1 LSNEPTTANGLST
14 ADQMRNRVLCGIAV
28 ALYWAA
34 LYLYMGTLPIY
45 VEGKVAGDLAMVGV
59 VLSMYGLWQALL
71 RFPLGIVSDWLG
83 KRKVFVIAGMALAGL
98 GAMTMGQAGG
108 VSGVLVGRI
117 LTGLAA
123 AAWVPL
129 VVTFSSSFRPDQAVL
144 ATLVLTLVG
153 STSRAIATAL
163 TGTLNAWGGDS
174 LSFWLAAGAA
184 ALAIVVFLFIREPK
198 RERKQ
203 PSWGSV
209 TKLITRP
216 DVLLPAVLALF
227 VLYAVWSSIF
237 GFNPKLATMIG
248 ANDSA
253 LSLLTSLNAIA
264 ATSGTLAATAIASR
278 LGPRRLLYGSF
289 GLLAGGVLLAS
300 LAPSLWVLFVAQAL
314 TGVAQGVGAP
324 ILMGLSIRYVDE
336 AERSTAMGLHQT
348 VYAFG
353 MFGGPA
359 ISGLL
364 AKWIGIRPMLALTAV
379 AILAISFL
387 LMRLFVARVPKEQS
401 AGTA

>member
-1 LSNEPTTANGLST
+1 MSNESTAVNGLST
-14 ADQMRNRVLCGIAV
+14 SDQMRNRVLCGIAV

-153 STSRAIATAL
+153 STTRAIATAL

-264 ATSGTLAATAIASR
+264 ATSGTLAAAAIASR

-348 VYAFG
+348 VYGFG

-379 AILAISFL
+379 VILSLSLL
-387 LMRLFVARVPKEQS
+387 LMRLFIARVPEEQS
-401 AGTA
+401 AEPA

>member
-1 LSNEPTTANGLST
+1 MSNESTAVNGLST
-14 ADQMRNRVLCGIAV
+14 SDQMRNRVLCGIAV

-264 ATSGTLAATAIASR
+264 ATSGTLAAAAIASR

-336 AERSTAMGLHQT
+336 SERSTAMGLHQT
-348 VYAFG
+348 VYGFG

-379 AILAISFL
+379 VILSLSLL
-387 LMRLFVARVPKEQS
+387 LMRLFIARVPEEQS
-401 AGTA
+401 AEPA

>member
-1 LSNEPTTANGLST
+1 
-14 ADQMRNRVLCGIAV
+14 MRNRVLCGIAV
-28 ALYWAA
+28 ALYWSA

-83 KRKVFVIAGMALAGL
+83 KRKVFVIAGMAFAGL
-98 GAMTMGQAGG
+98 GAILMGQAGG
-108 VSGVLVGRI
+108 VAGVLIGRI
-117 LTGLAA
+117 LTGVAA
-123 AAWVPL
+123 AAWVPI

-144 ATLVLTLVG
+144 ATLILTLVG
-153 STSRAIATAL
+153 STSRALSTGI

-174 LSFWLAAGAA
+174 LAFWLAGGAA
-184 ALAIVVFLFIREPK
+184 GLAIIVFLFTAEPK

-203 PSWGSV
+203 PSWESV
-209 TKLITRP
+209 TKLIVRP
-216 DVLLPAVLALF
+216 DVLLPALLSLL

-237 GFNPKLATMIG
+237 GFNPKLATQIG
-248 ANDSA
+248 ASDA
-253 LSLLTSLNAIA
+253 QLGLLVSLNAIA
-264 ATSGTLAATAIASR
+264 AASGTLAATAIANK
-278 LGPRRLLYGSF
+278 LGARRLLYVSF
-289 GLLAGGVLLAS
+289 GLLTGGLLLAA
-300 LAPSLWVLFVAQAL
+300 LAPNLWVLFIAQAL
-314 TGVAQGVGAP
+314 AGVAQGAGAP
-324 ILMGLSIRYVDE
+324 VLMGLSIRHVAE

-364 AKWIGIRPMLALTAV
+364 AKWLGIRPMLGITAV
-379 AILAISFL
+379 VILAISVF
-387 LMRLFVARVPKEQS
+387 LMRVFVTRVPDERDAQ
-401 AGTA
+401 TA

>member
-1 LSNEPTTANGLST
+1 LSNTSTVANGLST
-14 ADQMRNRVLCGIAV
+14 SEQMRNRVLCGIAV

-83 KRKVFVIAGMALAGL
+83 KRKVFVIGGMAFAGL
-98 GAMTMGQAGG
+98 GAMLMGQAGG
-108 VSGVLVGRI
+108 VSGVLLGRI
-117 LTGLAA
+117 LTGVAA

-144 ATLVLTLVG
+144 STLVLTLVG
-153 STSRAIATAL
+153 STSRALATGV

-174 LSFWLAAGAA
+174 LAFWLAGGAA
-184 ALAIVVFLFIREPK
+184 VLAIGVFMFIREP
-198 RERKQ
+198 RRPQKQ

-237 GFNPKLATMIG
+237 GFNPKLATLIG

-278 LGPRRLLYGSF
+278 LGARRLIYIGF
-289 GLLAGGVLLAS
+289 ALLAGGVLLAAV
-300 LAPSLWVLFVAQAL
+300 APALWVLFVAQAL
-314 TGVAQGVGAP
+314 TGVAQGVAAP

-336 AERSTAMGLHQT
+336 QERSTAMGLHQT

-364 AKWIGIRPMLALTAV
+364 AKWLGIRPMLALTAIV
-379 AILAISFL
+379 ILAISIL
-387 LMRLFVARVPKEQS
+387 LMRLFVSRVPEEQS
-401 AGTA
+401 AETA